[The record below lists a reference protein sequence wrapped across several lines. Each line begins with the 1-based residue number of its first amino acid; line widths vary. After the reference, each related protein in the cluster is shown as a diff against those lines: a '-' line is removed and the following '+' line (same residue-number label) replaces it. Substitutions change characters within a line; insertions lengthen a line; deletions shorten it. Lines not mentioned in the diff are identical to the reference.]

1 MWIIVAW
8 QCISPKVMV
17 KGFKK
22 CCVSSAVD
30 EIDDDM
36 LWNGN
41 EEDGNVRGECEE
53 DEGTYCGNVDSGPD
67 W

>member
-1 MWIIVAW
+1 MAW
-8 QCISPKVMV
+8 QCISPELTV

-22 CCVSSAVD
+22 CCMSKAED
-30 EIDDDM
+30 ETDVDM

-41 EEDGNVRGECEE
+41 EEDGSVRTECEE
-53 DEGTYCGNVDSGPD
+53 DEGADHEDRNSDTN

>member
-1 MWIIVAW
+1 MAW
-8 QCISPKVMV
+8 QCISPEVVV

-30 EIDDDM
+30 EMDDDM
-36 LWNGN
+36 LWNGSK
-41 EEDGNVRGECEE
+41 EDGNVRSECEE
-53 DEGTYCGNVDSGPD
+53 DEGTDCENGDSGPD

>member
-1 MWIIVAW
+1 MWIIVGW

-22 CCVSSAVD
+22 CCVSSAMD
-30 EIDDDM
+30 EIDDM

-53 DEGTYCGNVDSGPD
+53 DEGTECGNVDSGPD